1 LKHVIIGTAGHVDHG
16 KTTLIRAL
24 TGHNTDR
31 LKEEQE
37 RGISIELGFAPFDLP
52 SGRRAG
58 VVDVPGHERFIRHM
72 LAGVGGFDLVLLVVA
87 ADEGVMPQTREHLDI
102 LQLVGVKSGIIVLT
116 KVDLVDAEWLELV
129 KDEVR
134 AAVQG
139 TFLAEA
145 PMYAVSA
152 VTGQGIPELLAAI
165 DRATDAVVEREHT
178 GPFRLPVD
186 RVFTIAGFGTVVT
199 GTLLSGTVKTGD
211 RAEVFPARLTT
222 RIRQVEVHGEKVEQA
237 FAGQRV
243 ALNLAGLS
251 VEEVERGAVVATPGS
266 LTPSLQVDA
275 RLLLLARAPRPL
287 KHRERIRLHTGTA
300 EVLGRVHLLATE
312 ELAPGESTFVQFR
325 LEEPV
330 AVCRGD
336 RFVIRTYS
344 PATTVGGGC
353 ILEPVAPRRRR
364 FDDAVLVELERKE
377 KGDPVDLVGHAL
389 ERAGVRP
396 VVSEELSRA
405 TGLGREEVE
414 AALKELVGA
423 ERAVSLALEGSTYY
437 LDRGNLARAVDEAAS
452 LLARFHEEHPLR
464 RGLPLEEIRARVFP
478 ELSARFLAE
487 VLRLPLAAELK
498 VEEEHIRL
506 AGHSVSFTPAQAA
519 WAEAL
524 KEALEEAPFQPPAPT
539 AVLARLGAGKEG
551 PEVLAALLERGELVQ
566 VAEDVVFTRRAFDE
580 AVAKVTQ
587 YIRTHGAITVAELRD
602 LLGTSR
608 RYALPLL
615 EYLDGCR
622 ITRRIGDKRILGPA
636 APATVRVK

>member
-1 LKHVIIGTAGHVDHG
+1 MKHVIIGTAGHVDHG
-16 KTTLIRAL
+16 KTTLIQAL

-102 LQLVGVKSGIIVLT
+102 LQLVGVKSGLIVLT
-116 KVDLVDAEWLELV
+116 KVDLVDSEWLELV

-139 TFLAEA
+139 TFLEEA
-145 PMYAVSA
+145 PIYAVSA
-152 VTGQGIPELLAAI
+152 VTGQGIPELIAAI
-165 DRATDAVVEREHT
+165 DRAADAVLEREHT

-199 GTLLSGTVKTGD
+199 GTLLSGTVRAGD
-211 RAEVFPARLTT
+211 RAEVFPARLEA
-222 RIRQVEVHGEKVEQA
+222 RIRQVEVHGKKVEQA
-237 FAGQRV
+237 YAGQRV

-251 VEEVERGAVVATPGS
+251 VEEVERGSVVATPGS
-266 LTPSLQVDA
+266 LTPSLQLDA

-287 KHRERIRLHTGTA
+287 KHRERIRFHTGTA
-300 EVLGRVHLLATE
+300 EVLGRVHLLTAE
-312 ELAPGESTFVQFR
+312 ELAPGESAFVQLR

-336 RFVIRTYS
+336 RFVLRTYS
-344 PATTVGGGC
+344 PATTVGGGY
-353 ILEPVAPRRRR
+353 ILEPLAPRRRR
-364 FDDAVLVELERKE
+364 FDRAVLAELERKE
-377 KGDPVDLVGHAL
+377 KGDPVDLVGQAL
-389 ERAGVRP
+389 ERSGLKPMAL
-396 VVSEELSRA
+396 EELSRA
-405 TGLGREEVE
+405 AGLGREEAE
-414 AALKELVGA
+414 AALKELVTT
-423 ERAVSLALEGSTYY
+423 ERAINLTLEGSTYY
-437 LDRGNLARAVDEAAS
+437 LDRGAVVRAVDEAAS
-452 LLARFHEEHPLR
+452 ILARFHEEHPLR
-464 RGLPLEEIRARVFP
+464 QGLPLEEIRARVFP
-478 ELSARFLAE
+478 ELPARLLAE

-498 VEEEHIRL
+498 VEEERIRL
-506 AGHSVSFTPAQAA
+506 AGHSVDFTPAQAA
-519 WAEAL
+519 WVEAL
-524 KEALEEAPFQPPAPT
+524 KEALEATPFQPPAPA
-539 AVLARLGAGKEG
+539 AVLDQLGAGKEG
-551 PEVLAALLERGELVQ
+551 PEILAALLERGELVQ
-566 VAEDVVFTRRAFDE
+566 VAEDIVFTRRAFDE
-580 AVAKVTQ
+580 AMAKVTE

-615 EYLDGCR
+615 EYLDGRR

-636 APATVRVK
+636 AAGA

>member
-1 LKHVIIGTAGHVDHG
+1 MKHIIIGTAGHVDHG

-102 LQLVGVKSGIIVLT
+102 LSLLGVKSGLIVLT

-129 KDEVR
+129 KEEVR

-145 PMYAVSA
+145 SMYAVSA

-165 DRATDAVVEREHT
+165 DRATDTVTEREHT

-199 GTLLSGTVKTGD
+199 GTLLSGTVKAGE
-211 RAEVFPARLTT
+211 RAEVFPARLAT
-222 RIRQVEVHGEKVEQA
+222 RIRQVEVHGQKA
-237 FAGQRV
+237 GTAYAGQRV

-266 LTPSLQVDA
+266 LTPSTQVDA
-275 RLLLLARAPRPL
+275 RLLLLAHAPRPL
-287 KHRERIRLHTGTA
+287 KQRERIRLHTGTV
-300 EVLGRVHLLATE
+300 EVLGRVYLLASD
-312 ELAPGESTFVQFR
+312 ELAPGESTFVQLR
-325 LEEPV
+325 LEAPV
-330 AVCRGD
+330 AVKRGD

-344 PATTVGGGC
+344 PATTVGGGS
-353 ILEPVAPRRRR
+353 ILEPAAPRRRR
-364 FDDAVLVELERKE
+364 FDPAVLAELAQKE
-377 KGDPVDLVGHAL
+377 QGDPLDLVAHAL
-389 ERAGVRP
+389 ERAGLKP
-396 VVSEELSRA
+396 QPSEEVALA
-405 TGLGREEVE
+405 AGLGPQETA
-414 AALKELVGA
+414 AALKKLVDG
-423 ERAVSLALEGSTYY
+423 ERAVSLTLEGSTYY
-437 LDRGNLARAVDEAAS
+437 LDRAALVRAVDEATAI
-452 LLARFHEEHPLR
+452 LTRFHAEHPLR
-464 RGLPLEEIRARVFP
+464 QGLPLEEIRARVFP
-478 ELSARFLAE
+478 QLSARLLAE
-487 VLRLPLAAELK
+487 VLRLPPAAHLK
-498 VEEEHIRL
+498 VEEERIRL
-506 AGHSVSFTPAQAA
+506 AAHRVSFTPAQAA
-519 WAEAL
+519 LADGLKAAL
-524 KEALEEAPFQPPAPT
+524 AAAPYQPPAP
-539 AVLARLGAGKEG
+539 LEILERLGAGKEG
-551 PEVLAALLERGELVQ
+551 PEILAALLERGELVQ
-566 VAEDVVFTRRAFDE
+566 VAEDVVLTRDAFAA
-580 AVAKVTQ
+580 AVARVAEHV
-587 YIRTHGAITVAELRD
+587 RARGAITVAELRD

-615 EYLDGCR
+615 EYLDGRR
-622 ITRRIGDKRILGPA
+622 ITRRVGDKRILGPA
-636 APATVRVK
+636 APPA